1 MLFKKKNKE
10 QNKEYLLTSFERLR
24 NVIVASKDE
33 LLDLASILKD
43 DRALLANFEK
53 LSLDDANY
61 MLTFLAGV
69 VYALNG
75 EVHKT
80 GVKTFLFA
88 SGASYE
94 DGTLKQYI
102 IERHS
107 NNE

>member
-1 MLFKKKNKE
+1 MLFKKKNKQE
-10 QNKEYLLTSFERLR
+10 NKEYLLTSFERLR

-33 LLDLASILKD
+33 LLDLADILKD

-53 LSLDDANY
+53 LSLEDANY

-69 VYALNG
+69 VYALKG

-80 GVKTFLFA
+80 GVKTFLFGSA
-88 SGASYE
+88 SSYQ

>member
-1 MLFKKKNKE
+1 
-10 QNKEYLLTSFERLR
+10 
-24 NVIVASKDE
+24 
-33 LLDLASILKD
+33 
-43 DRALLANFEK
+43 
-53 LSLDDANY
+53 